1 MDISFAGVFH
11 ERTILTFVMQGE
23 GHAGIPILMGTQ
35 EADAVKAAAGDDNE
49 GGGHAVGLTGS

>member
-1 MDISFAGVFH
+1 
-11 ERTILTFVMQGE
+11 MQGE